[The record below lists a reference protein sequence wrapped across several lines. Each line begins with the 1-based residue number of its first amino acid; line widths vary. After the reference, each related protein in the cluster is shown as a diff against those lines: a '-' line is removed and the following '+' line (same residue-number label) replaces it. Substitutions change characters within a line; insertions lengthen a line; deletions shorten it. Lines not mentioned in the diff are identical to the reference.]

1 VRYYHIFLN
10 QVKVMSTI
18 QVIKKWL
25 PKPSKNLVESLPVKE
40 GKKLPAG
47 DVESLPRSPLSIADL
62 MELSWVL
69 SDD

>member
-1 VRYYHIFLN
+1 
-10 QVKVMSTI
+10 MSTI
-18 QVIKKWL
+18 QVAKKWQ
-25 PKPSKNLVESLPVKE
+25 PKPTKSLVESNPVKE
-40 GKKLPAG
+40 GKKLSAG

>member
-1 VRYYHIFLN
+1 
-10 QVKVMSTI
+10 MSTI
-18 QVIKKWL
+18 QVAKEWQ
-25 PKPSKNLVESLPVKE
+25 PKPTKNLVESLPVKE
-40 GKKLPAG
+40 GKKLSAG

>member
-1 VRYYHIFLN
+1 
-10 QVKVMSTI
+10 MSTI
-18 QVIKKWL
+18 QVQKNGN
-25 PKPSKNLVESLPVKE
+25 PSQQKSLVESNPVKE
-40 GKKLPAG
+40 GKKLPTG